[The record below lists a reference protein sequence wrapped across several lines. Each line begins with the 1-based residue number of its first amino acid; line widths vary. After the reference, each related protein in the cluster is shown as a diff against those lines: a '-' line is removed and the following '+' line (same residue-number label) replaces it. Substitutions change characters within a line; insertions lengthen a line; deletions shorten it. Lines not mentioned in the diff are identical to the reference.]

1 HTFALHLVKE
11 CNQIIKYF
19 KKSHQLNT
27 LLKQAI
33 EELQISGG
41 GLKKFIDTQWT
52 SAYKSIISVNRFE
65 RAFIK

>member
-1 HTFALHLVKE
+1 HIFALHLVKE

-19 KKSHQLNT
+19 KKSHQLNA

-33 EELQISGG
+33 EELQISGD
-41 GLKKFIDTQWT
+41 GLKKFIDTRWT
-52 SAYKSIISVNRFE
+52 LAYESIMSVNRLE